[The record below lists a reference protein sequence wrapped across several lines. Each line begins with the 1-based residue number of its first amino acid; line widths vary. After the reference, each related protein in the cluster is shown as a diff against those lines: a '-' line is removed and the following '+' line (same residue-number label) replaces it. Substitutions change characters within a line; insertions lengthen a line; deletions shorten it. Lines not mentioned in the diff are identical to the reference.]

1 MSELTTNKDD
11 LISYLTTKKI
21 ASNKPPES
29 VMVTTSLRRKVLT
42 DEMQGYFIHKGKHS
56 KFDFK
61 SIGGGVYKASI
72 YKALK

>member
-1 MSELTTNKDD
+1 MELITNKED

-21 ASNKPPES
+21 ASLKPPES
-29 VMVTTSLRRKVLT
+29 VMVTTSLRRKILT
-42 DEMQGYFIHKGKHS
+42 DEMQGCFINNGKHC

-72 YKALK
+72 YKPLK

>member
-1 MSELTTNKDD
+1 MSELITSKAD

-21 ASNKPPES
+21 ASSKPPES
-29 VMVTTSLRRKVLT
+29 VMVTTSLRRKILT
-42 DEMQGYFIHKGKHS
+42 DENQGQFIHEGKF
-56 KFDFK
+56 KYFDFK

>member
-1 MSELTTNKDD
+1 MSELITNKED

-21 ASNKPPES
+21 ASSKPPES

-42 DEMQGYFIHKGKHS
+42 DEMQGRFIHNGKYS
-56 KFDFK
+56 TIEFK

>member
-1 MSELTTNKDD
+1 MSELITSKAD

-21 ASNKPPES
+21 ASTKPPES
-29 VMVTTSLRRKVLT
+29 VMVTTSLRRSILT
-42 DEMQGYFIHKGKHS
+42 DEMQGCFIHNGIHS